1 MMQERETQL
10 GQCLDDEG
18 EAVREVV
25 ARAAVEPHART
36 LLARD
41 DAETVVLDLVQPCVA
56 GWRLRRALGG
66 RHGAMKPSGRGI
78 ARL

>member
-18 EAVREVV
+18 EAVREV
-25 ARAAVEPHART
+25 ARAAVELHART

-41 DAETVVLDLVQPCVA
+41 DAEAVVFDLV
-56 GWRLRRALGG
+56 
-66 RHGAMKPSGRGI
+66 
-78 ARL
+78 